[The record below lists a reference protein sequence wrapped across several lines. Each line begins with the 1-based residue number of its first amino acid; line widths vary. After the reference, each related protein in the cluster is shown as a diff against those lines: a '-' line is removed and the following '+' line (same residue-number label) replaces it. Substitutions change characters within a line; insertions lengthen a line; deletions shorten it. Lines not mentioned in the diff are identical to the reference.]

1 MTAGLR
7 SQIGR
12 LMKALPDIDAVD
24 RRRAAI
30 GTWAAMVGAVIL
42 ARAIDDTTLSDEVL
56 EQTRARI
63 QAALGPAS
71 AR

>member
-7 SQIGR
+7 SQIER
-12 LMKALPDIDAVD
+12 VAKALPNIDAAD
-24 RRRAAI
+24 RRSAAI

-42 ARAIDDTTLSDEVL
+42 ARAVDDTELSDEVL
-56 EQTRARI
+56 EQTRVWI
-63 QAALGPAS
+63 EAAIGSAS